1 MVARYEG
8 MGLNEKVPRNRRTFY
23 QLEEKCYFFFL
34 AAFFLA
40 AFFFGA
46 AFFLAAF
53 FLVAIVLNLMVLGK
67 WVIVSK
73 NNHIFLL
80 TKFF

>member
-1 MVARYEG
+1 
-8 MGLNEKVPRNRRTFY
+8 MGLNEKVPRFRRTFY
-23 QLEEKCYFFFL
+23 HLEEKCYFFFL

-67 WVIVSK
+67 WVIASK